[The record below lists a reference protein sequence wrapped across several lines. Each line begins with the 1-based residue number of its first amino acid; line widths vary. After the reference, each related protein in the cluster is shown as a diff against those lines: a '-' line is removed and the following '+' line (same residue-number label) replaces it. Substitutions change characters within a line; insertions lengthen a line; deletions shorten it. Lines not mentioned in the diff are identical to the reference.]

1 MGNEDTK
8 VVIAGLYGLC
18 HYPQIHGM
26 EIGGD
31 WHGAELWTL
40 NDYSHCLAAK
50 FCLPRRLFNLHDN
63 LEKTITA
70 LGVDFETHIGREYD
84 MYVNVTGVDL
94 WLTEPHP
101 RWPTAHIYPYK
112 EVKAALDVGDW
123 FFSSSISYM
132 LALAVYE
139 GYRKITLRCV
149 SMTNDDEYY
158 WQAIGCLYA
167 PRHFEK
173 MGIHIDAPHR
183 CAWEARFTEEDF
195 RILETGENNAP
206 YHLRRKL
213 YRLDRPYHTLDRYEQ
228 EACAKAALEASPR
241 RFTK

>member
-1 MGNEDTK
+1 MGNEETK
-8 VVIAGLYGLC
+8 IVIAGLYGLC
-18 HYPQIHGM
+18 HYPQIPGM
-26 EIGGD
+26 EVGGD

-50 FCLPRRLFNLHDN
+50 FHIPTRIFNLHNN
-63 LEKTITA
+63 LETTITA
-70 LGVDFETHIGREYD
+70 LGVDFDQHVGREYD
-84 MYVNVTGVDL
+84 MYVNVSGVEL

-101 RWPTAHIYPYK
+101 RWPTAKIYPYEK
-112 EVKAALDVGDW
+112 VKKAIGVGDW
-123 FFSSSISYM
+123 FFSSSIAYM

-149 SMTNDDEYY
+149 SMTNDDEYF

-167 PRHFEK
+167 LRHFDK

-183 CAWEARFTEEDF
+183 CIWEERFTEADF
-195 RILETGENNAP
+195 EVLESGDNNAA
-206 YHLRRKL
+206 YHVRKSL

-228 EACAKAALEASPR
+228 EECARAALAAKGR
-241 RFTK
+241 TYAK